1 MKYRTLIVL
10 TAAQAFAQTGAPIV
24 VLLGGIVGA
33 MIAPAD
39 NLVTLPIALMI
50 VGTAASTVPAA
61 LIMSKFG
68 RKAGFLF
75 GGSYACGAGVLAAWA
90 IEIQNF
96 WLFCVAT
103 FVIGSHNAFVQQ
115 YRFAVAESVPAH
127 KVGPAVSILMLA
139 GVAAAFTGP
148 EVASRL
154 HALGPWG
161 LYSGSFLGL
170 SALMLAA
177 IVLLTF
183 YPGSKLKL
191 EEMQAPQR
199 GLSKIALQP
208 VFLLAVGAAVVGYA
222 VMSLV
227 MTATPVA
234 MHTHDHFSLNDTKI
248 VIQSHIVAMYLPSL
262 FSGFLIARFGSMKI
276 IGVGLALI
284 MGCLV
289 IAFVDRG
296 LMHYW
301 WALVL
306 LGVGWNFLFVGG
318 TTLLTSTYQ
327 PGERFK
333 VQALNDFL
341 IFGLQAVAALGS
353 GVILA
358 SLGWE
363 WILGLSL
370 PWLVLLLPVMWMAA
384 RVQRSPT

>member
-1 MKYRTLIVL
+1 M
-10 TAAQAFAQTGAPIV
+10 TGAPIV

-39 NLVTLPIALMI
+39 DLVTLPIALMI
-50 VGTAASTVPAA
+50 VGTASSTVPAA
-61 LIMSKFG
+61 LIMGKFG

-75 GGSYACGAGVLAAWA
+75 GSAYACAAGVLAAWA
-90 IEIQNF
+90 IGVGNF

-103 FVIGSHNAFVQQ
+103 FLIGSHNAFVQQ

-148 EVASRL
+148 EVANQL
-154 HALGPWG
+154 HKLGPWG

-170 SALMLAA
+170 SALMLCAMM
-177 IVLLTF
+177 LLSF
-183 YPGSKLKL
+183 YPGSNLKV
-191 EEMQAPQR
+191 ETFEAPQR
-199 GLSKIALQP
+199 SLVEIALQP

-222 VMSLV
+222 VMSLI

-234 MHTHDHFSLNDTKI
+234 MHTHDQFSLDDTTF
-248 VIQSHIVAMYLPSL
+248 VIQSHIIAMYLPSL
-262 FSGFLIARFGSMKI
+262 CSGFLIARFGSMKI
-276 IGVGLALI
+276 IAAGLALI
-284 MGCLV
+284 IGCLV
-289 IAFVDRG
+289 IAFVDRS
-296 LMHYW
+296 LVHYW

-327 PGERFK
+327 SSERFK

-370 PWLVLLLPVMWMAA
+370 PWLVLLLPVMWVTWRAN
-384 RVQRSPT
+384 RSFSSESP